1 MSYTTIS
8 MIIEGNIYIAIQ
20 KGYLLGWQFV
30 KKVKFN
36 SCVLTK
42 TNVSDYSE
50 NYSVILHN
58 ISY

>member
-1 MSYTTIS
+1 

-20 KGYLLGWQFV
+20 KGYLLGWQFI

-36 SCVLTK
+36 SCMLTK
-42 TNVSDYSE
+42 TNVSDNSE
-50 NYSVILHN
+50 NYPVILHD